1 VDDHEL
7 ARIGLRGMFAGE
19 ADLEVAG
26 EAANVA
32 DALALC
38 EQLQPDVVLL
48 DIRMAGEDGLEA
60 IAPIHELSPATKII
74 MFTIHDDP
82 TYVVS
87 AVKAG
92 AAGYVLKD
100 AARHEILET
109 VRRVLQ
115 GEVAL
120 DPRLAIQLVQEL
132 AVQRAPPDDPLVEPL
147 TSRET
152 DVLRL
157 IIEGRTNPQIAIA
170 LGIGKGTVKSHVQ
183 RIIAKLGVAD
193 RTQAAVRGVQLGLIE
208 IDPTTVERADYV

>member
-7 ARIGLRGMFAGE
+7 ARIGLRGMLAGD

-38 EQLQPDVVLL
+38 DQLQPDVVLL
-48 DIRMAGEDGLEA
+48 DIRMPGQDGLEA
-60 IAPIHELSPATKII
+60 IASIQEVSPTTKII

-100 AARHEILET
+100 ATRKEILET
-109 VRRVLQ
+109 VRGVLR

-120 DPRLAIQLVQEL
+120 DPRLAVQLVQEL

-157 IIEGRTNPQIAIA
+157 IIEGQTNPQIAIA
-170 LGIGKGTVKSHVQ
+170 LGIGRGTVKSHVQ

-208 IDPTTVERADYV
+208 IDPATVEQADYV